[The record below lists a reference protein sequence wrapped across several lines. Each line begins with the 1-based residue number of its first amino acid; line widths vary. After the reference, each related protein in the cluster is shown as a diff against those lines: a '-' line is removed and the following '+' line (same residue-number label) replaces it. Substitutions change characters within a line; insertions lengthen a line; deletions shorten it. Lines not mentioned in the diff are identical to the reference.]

1 MGFVTAWPFAV
12 SCMAAIT
19 DVTAVIETPSG
30 LPLIEIYFQGTG
42 GSRVAT
48 SILMAFFAFC
58 FFGCAVANGKYSD
71 GVESVSNANDIGTTS
86 SRTLWAISRDG
97 ALPFSTI
104 WMQISPRFQMP
115 LNAICLSGT
124 VICLYG
130 LIFLGSTTAFSA
142 MVGAAIIFL
151 QTSCIIPQGILL
163 YRGRDTVL
171 PKRYFN
177 LGKWGATTNAIAV
190 LWVVFLDVIYCLPTA
205 LPVTKENMN
214 YISVVSVG
222 LIAFVLGL
230 WLTSKRSSFKGP
242 TVDLEQIRRRR
253 EDALHGSV
261 LHGIDERSTS
271 SPEIGPQSAGA
282 KNDYFTTEPSQS
294 PNHST

>member
-1 MGFVTAWPFAV
+1 MGLVTAWPFAV

-19 DVTAVIETPSG
+19 DVTAVIETASG
-30 LPLIEIYFQGTG
+30 LPLIEIYYQGTG
-42 GSRVAT
+42 GSRVGT
-48 SILMAFFAFC
+48 TILMTFFAFC
-58 FFGCAVANGKYSD
+58 FFGCAVANGKDLNHSKPQ
-71 GVESVSNANDIGTTS
+71 NTANNVGTTS

-97 ALPFSTI
+97 ALPFSDI

-115 LNAICLSGT
+115 LHAICLSAT
-124 VICLYG
+124 VVCLYG

-151 QTSCIIPQGILL
+151 QTSCVVPQAILL
-163 YRGRDTVL
+163 YRGRNTVL
-171 PKRYFN
+171 PERHFS
-177 LGKWGATTNAIAV
+177 LGKWGAATNAVAIA
-190 LWVVFLDVIYCLPTA
+190 WVVFLDVIYCLPTA

-230 WLTSKRSSFKGP
+230 WMTSKKSSFRGP

-253 EDALHGSV
+253 EDALQGSNSRRM
-261 LHGIDERSTS
+261 DERNMS
-271 SPEIGPQSAGA
+271 SPKIGVNKAGVR
-282 KNDYFTTEPSQS
+282 DDVYTVEPS
-294 PNHST
+294 HLA